1 MKLVTFQIDGQVGAG
16 VIVDDQISVC
26 ELGES
31 AESALLSLCGREAND
46 VQAWAKNEIKRIS
59 LRSVRLLAP
68 IPVPRRDI
76 FCIGKNY
83 YEHAKEFHSSGF
95 DSSSK
100 DAVPTYPIIFT
111 KATTSVIG
119 PGESVNSA
127 LDVTQSVDYEGEL
140 GVVIGRRTF
149 KAEKSEA
156 MASVFGY
163 TIINDVT
170 SRELQKR
177 HGQWV
182 IGKGIDTFCPMGPW
196 LVTADEIQDL
206 TKLQLTTTVNGEK
219 RQEARLADL
228 IFDIPTL
235 ITTLSA
241 TTTLL
246 PGDIIATGTPV
257 GVGIGFTPPKYLQPG
272 DQMTVS
278 ITGLGELYNPVS

>member
-1 MKLVTFQIDGQVGAG
+1 
-16 VIVDDQISVC
+16 
-26 ELGES
+26 
-31 AESALLSLCGREAND
+31 LLSLCGREAND

-83 YEHAKEFHSSGF
+83 YEHAKEFYSSGF

-100 DAVPTYPIIFT
+100 GAVPTYPIIFT

>member
-16 VIVDDQISVC
+16 LIVDDQISVC

-31 AESALLSLCGREAND
+31 AESALLSLCGREAKD

-59 LRSVRLLAP
+59 LGSVRLLAP

-76 FCIGKNY
+76 FCVGKNY

-100 DAVPTYPIIFT
+100 DAVPKYPIIFT
-111 KATTSVIG
+111 KPTTSVIG

-196 LVTADEIQDL
+196 LVTADEIEEL

-219 RQEARLADL
+219 RQEACLADL

-278 ITGLGELYNPVS
+278 ITGLGELHNPVS

>member
-16 VIVDDQISVC
+16 FIVGDQISVC

-31 AESALLSLCGREAND
+31 AESALLSLCGREAKD
-46 VQAWAKNEIKRIS
+46 AQAWAKNEIKRIS
-59 LRSVRLLAP
+59 IGSVRLLAP

-76 FCIGKNY
+76 FCVGKNY

-100 DAVPTYPIIFT
+100 DAVPKYPIIFT

-219 RQEARLADL
+219 RQEACLADL

-272 DQMTVS
+272 DQMTVI
-278 ITGLGELYNPVS
+278 ITSLGELHNPVS

>member
-16 VIVDDQISVC
+16 LIVGDQISVC

-31 AESALLSLCGREAND
+31 AESALLSLCDREAKD
-46 VQAWAKNEIKRIS
+46 AQAWAKNEIKRIS
-59 LRSVRLLAP
+59 IGSVRLLAP

-76 FCIGKNY
+76 FCVGKNY

-100 DAVPTYPIIFT
+100 DAVPKYPIIFT

-219 RQEARLADL
+219 RQEACLADL

-278 ITGLGELYNPVS
+278 ITSLGELHNPVS

>member
-1 MKLVTFQIDGQVGAG
+1 MKLVTFQINEQFGAG
-16 VIVDDQISVC
+16 FVIDHTVVVC
-26 ELGES
+26 EEGES
-31 AESALLSLCGREAND
+31 ATSALVGLCSQDAGALR
-46 VQAWAKNEIKRIS
+46 AWAGKEIRRVP
-59 LRSVRLLAP
+59 LDRVRLLAP
-68 IPVPRRDI
+68 IPTPIRDI
-76 FCIGKNY
+76 FCVGKNY

-100 DAVPTYPIIFT
+100 DAVPKHPIIFT

-119 PGESVNSA
+119 PGEAVNSS

-140 GVVIGRRTF
+140 GVVIGCRTF
-149 KAEKSEA
+149 KAKESEA
-156 MASVFGY
+156 MAAVFGY

-196 LVTADEIQDL
+196 LVTADEIKDV
-206 TKLQLTTTVNGEK
+206 TKLRLTTIVNGEK
-219 RQEARLADL
+219 RQDASVADL
-228 IFDIPTL
+228 IFDIPNL
-235 ITTLSA
+235 IATISA

-272 DQMTVS
+272 DQMTVG
-278 ITGLGELYNPVS
+278 ITGLGELHNPVS